1 MLRKNLLVLGIIL
14 LLFVMQSCT
23 SKPEKGLLTT
33 YFHSDS
39 MTDRTTMAT
48 MALKPIS
55 IGAKSWE
62 ITNVSEELIEPASL
76 SELNQAELELK
87 KKVEASVGITI
98 GAKEEVDDAEWELD
112 RARTRAAKRAAQ
124 KKVDEL
130 REKYTKIRANHDQI
144 QKDLNDAKAAAATEE
159 EITAFSIG
167 ERAIANIRELTGEVH
182 SKVVEV
188 RAETES
194 GTKNYKFYLRMYNL
208 KDETLNLNRRGRW
221 VIIKIESVS

>member
-1 MLRKNLLVLGIIL
+1 MIRKSLLVLGITL

-48 MALKPIS
+48 MALEPIS
-55 IGAKSWE
+55 IGAKSWK
-62 ITNVSEELIEPASL
+62 IVNVSEELTEPAAL
-76 SELNQAELELK
+76 PELNQKELELK
-87 KKVEASVGITI
+87 KKVEESVGITI
-98 GAKEEVDDAEWELD
+98 GAKEEVDDADWELD

-124 KKVDEL
+124 KKADEL
-130 REKYTKIRANHDQI
+130 SEKYKEIRARHDQL
-144 QKDLNDAKAAAATEE
+144 QKDYNDAKTAAAREE

-167 ERAIANIRELTGEVH
+167 ERAIPNIRDLTGEVH
-182 SKVVEV
+182 SKEVDVV
-188 RAETES
+188 AETES

-208 KDETLNLNRRGRW
+208 RDETLNLNRRGRW

>member
-1 MLRKNLLVLGIIL
+1 VLGITL

-48 MALKPIS
+48 MALEPIS
-55 IGAKSWE
+55 IGAKSWK
-62 ITNVSEELIEPASL
+62 IVNVSEELTEPAAL
-76 SELNQAELELK
+76 PELNQKELELK
-87 KKVEASVGITI
+87 KKVEESVGITI
-98 GAKEEVDDAEWELD
+98 GAKEEVDDADWELD

-124 KKVDEL
+124 KKADEL
-130 REKYTKIRANHDQI
+130 SEKYKEIRARHDQL
-144 QKDLNDAKAAAATEE
+144 QKDYNDAKTAAAREE

-167 ERAIANIRELTGEVH
+167 ERAIPNIRDLTGEVH
-182 SKVVEV
+182 SKEVDVV
-188 RAETES
+188 AETES

-208 KDETLNLNRRGRW
+208 RDETLNLNRRGRW